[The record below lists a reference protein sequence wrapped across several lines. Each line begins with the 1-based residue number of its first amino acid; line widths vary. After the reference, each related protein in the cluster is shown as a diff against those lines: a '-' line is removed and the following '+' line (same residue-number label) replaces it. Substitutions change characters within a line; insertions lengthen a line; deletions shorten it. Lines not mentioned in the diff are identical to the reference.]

1 MREIS
6 LSFALGMGMD
16 ELAVERIRQWK
27 FEPATRDG
35 KPIRVMM
42 PMEINFNLGER
53 RVP

>member
-6 LSFALGMGMD
+6 LRVICG
-16 ELAVERIRQWK
+16 LAVERIRQWK

-42 PMEINFNLGER
+42 PMEINFNLGGR